1 MKVDPMVLDLANN
14 GAFNRKGSWRME
26 EWGVSSVEVM
36 QKRR

>member
-14 GAFNRKGSWRME
+14 SAFDRKGSWKME
-26 EWGVSSVEVM
+26 ERGVSSVEVM